1 MKVVCINNC
10 WDHVRGSVWGELTIG
25 KSYDAL
31 SFIYEEPNGRKVE
44 VPSSSVN
51 SENYQKILKSCNK
64 ITIKDDGL
72 MLCTFDINLFTTL
85 EEFRERQL
93 NELGI

>member
-1 MKVVCINNC
+1 MKVVCLNNC
-10 WDHVRGSVWGELTIG
+10 SDHVRGSVWRELTIG
-25 KSYDAL
+25 KSYDVL

>member
-10 WDHVRGSVWGELTIG
+10 WDHVRGSVWSELTIG
-25 KSYDAL
+25 KSYDVL